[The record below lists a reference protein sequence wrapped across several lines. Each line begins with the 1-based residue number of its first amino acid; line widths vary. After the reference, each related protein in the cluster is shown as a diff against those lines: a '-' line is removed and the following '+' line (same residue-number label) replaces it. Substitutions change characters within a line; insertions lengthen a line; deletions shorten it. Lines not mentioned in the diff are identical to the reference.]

1 MRSFTLRLGSSL
13 LIGTALLLLVCSL
26 LLSAVP
32 ARSTSALVTGLARTN
47 LIIDTRWIDLI
58 RSGTPGPQSHRST
71 SALPTLNLHLIDN
84 LIAGRATSSALITI
98 EAWRNNSAVVKA
110 AVTPYPDGVDYFYV
124 VQLSQQATALGG
136 GGYTTL
142 QTGDV
147 ISLTQ
152 GGASFTMTVPALTA
166 QADVPTDRVSGVA
179 PADRSVT
186 TYLYANTTGAGPYT
200 QTVEVDASG
209 NYTSDYASTL
219 DVRARD
225 SGYVA
230 YGETPGRTTYVRF
243 VTPFLRAQAGG
254 TEISGLA
261 APLSW
266 VNLTVADASGKPYG
280 YWGTYSAADGSFG
293 DAYPYYDSKGS
304 QLRPG
309 DHITATAAGQTFTM
323 TVLSVT
329 VQIDLVN
336 DVVEGN
342 VPANQPIELL
352 RFDGPLC
359 CSSNAFWRESPA
371 EQATVTATVAG
382 HYSATM
388 ALTRPNYGAAIVTA
402 PDGNQTY
409 ARFAVPYLAAW
420 MGS

>member
-1 MRSFTLRLGSSL
+1 M
-13 LIGTALLLLVCSL
+13 
-26 LLSAVP
+26 
-32 ARSTSALVTGLARTN
+32 
-47 LIIDTRWIDLI
+47 
-58 RSGTPGPQSHRST
+58 
-71 SALPTLNLHLIDN
+71 PTQ
-84 LIAGRATSSALITI
+84 R
-98 EAWRNNSAVVKA
+98 
-110 AVTPYPDGVDYFYV
+110 
-124 VQLSQQATALGG
+124 
-136 GGYTTL
+136 
-142 QTGDV
+142 
-147 ISLTQ
+147 
-152 GGASFTMTVPALTA
+152 
-166 QADVPTDRVSGVA
+166 
-179 PADRSVT
+179 
-186 TYLYANTTGAGPYT
+186 GAGPYT

-261 APLSW
+261 APLSR

-293 DAYPYYDSKGS
+293 DAYPYYDSRGI

-409 ARFAVPYLAAW
+409 ARFAVPYLARGWELHLPAAQLANGPNQRSNHADHHRHSRPQRLLQRRAIGHNGVRW
-420 MGS
+420 LFLRFPQQQSET